1 MVPGVACFF
10 PLTSEKVESG
20 DTSVKYLQ
28 HDGMNNGRNR
38 TDSVQR
44 GICQNEWCRFN
55 EQLINIWYSHCW
67 QVSGDMPSLLNTSNF
82 AIHVE

>member
-1 MVPGVACFF
+1 MVPGVVCFI
-10 PLTSEKVESG
+10 PLTSEKVESRG
-20 DTSVKYLQ
+20 TSIKCLQ

-38 TDSVQR
+38 TDAVKR

-67 QVSGDMPSLLNTSNF
+67 
-82 AIHVE
+82 